1 MKSRVLFTAAVVA
14 SASAQ
19 QDASNKC
26 VESVMTVFALGALMP
41 EMQVCSTDSGVPI
54 ELTAYPKDADI
65 AKVVATK
72 SCTVWWDGVVVQVK
86 AISPPCDFPVEGGSV
101 VSTAKFNWGLKDM
114 YAYAKASTGA
124 AANATTVKPV
134 ATTTAKPVTT
144 VASSAAAAAAS
155 VVVVTLAAFVM

>member
-1 MKSRVLFTAAVVA
+1 MKSRVLFTAALVA

-19 QDASNKC
+19 QDASKKC

-54 ELTAYPKDADI
+54 ELTAPPKDADI

-101 VSTAKFNWGLKDM
+101 ISTAKFNWGLKDM
-114 YAYAKASTGA
+114 YAYAKALHL
-124 AANATTVKPV
+124 
-134 ATTTAKPVTT
+134 
-144 VASSAAAAAAS
+144 S
-155 VVVVTLAAFVM
+155 VHLLRFPLK